1 MKLKENCAQNFPQ
14 EVGEI
19 VILKMLWN
27 LESQKNRLRLLLH
40 KVVFHPEE
48 NHEPAIVLIMA
59 DDQERFEAEID
70 LDVSFNEFDEE
81 VSDFNEGNCDPNVEA
96 VATNDKETNTKQH
109 SSITTFTNDTCELAK
124 DAIPNV
130 SSENCTDNEN
140 NLVNIEDGE
149 ISISSD
155 DEDDEKMD
163 FDQGVDL
170 NPVHDQTATKSTEP
184 SKETTTDNF
193 TFLPPSSVVANL
205 SKSEPLNEMF
215 LSDTAKY
222 VDETES
228 ANVSMES
235 DNSMDDQSWKRHK
248 RAKLE
253 HGSQETGQ
261 EETNYGKG
269 KEKQKA

>member
-1 MKLKENCAQNFPQ
+1 
-14 EVGEI
+14 
-19 VILKMLWN
+19 
-27 LESQKNRLRLLLH
+27 
-40 KVVFHPEE
+40 
-48 NHEPAIVLIMA
+48 MA

-96 VATNDKETNTKQH
+96 VVTNDKETNTKQH

-124 DAIPNV
+124 DAIPNI

-184 SKETTTDNF
+184 SKETTTDNS

-215 LSDTAKY
+215 LSDIAKY

-253 HGSQETGQ
+253 HGCQETGQ